1 MTDIAAMTSRLEA
14 RRAELASRLTG
25 IEAELE
31 SHEAKDWEEQAV
43 EREGD
48 EVLEGMGVAGQQ
60 ELRQIEA
67 ALARIAAG
75 EYGACTRCGA
85 EIAPER
91 LASLPATPLNPCP
104 IPLSHS

>member
-1 MTDIAAMTSRLEA
+1 MTDTAAMKTLLEA
-14 RRAELASRLTG
+14 RRAELTARLTG

-48 EVLEGMGVAGQQ
+48 EVLEGMGVSGQH
-60 ELRQIEA
+60 ELRMIEA
-67 ALARIAAG
+67 ALGRIASG
-75 EYGACTRCGA
+75 DYGACAKCGA

-91 LASLPATPLNPCP
+91 LAAVPYTPFCRTCAQ
-104 IPLSHS
+104 

>member
-1 MTDIAAMTSRLEA
+1 MTDTAAMKTRLEA
-14 RRAELASRLTG
+14 RKAELTARLVE

-48 EVLEGMGVAGQQ
+48 EVLEGMGVSGQQ
-60 ELRQIEA
+60 ELRMIGA
-67 ALARIAAG
+67 ALGRIAAG
-75 EYGACTRCGA
+75 EYGFCMRCGA

-91 LASLPATPLNPCP
+91 LEAVPYTPFCRACAL
-104 IPLSHS
+104 

>member
-1 MTDIAAMTSRLEA
+1 MTDTAAMKTLLET
-14 RRAELASRLTG
+14 RRAELTARLTG

-48 EVLEGMGVAGQQ
+48 EVLEGMGVSGQH
-60 ELRQIEA
+60 ELRMIEA
-67 ALARIAAG
+67 ALGRIASG
-75 EYGACTRCGA
+75 DYGACTKCGA

-91 LASLPATPLNPCP
+91 LAAVPYTPFCRTCAQ
-104 IPLSHS
+104 